1 MSGPKD
7 LYWIA
12 SAYKDLLAFPD
23 EVQDVMGFALHRA
36 QIGERHDKAKV
47 LKGFGG
53 AGVLEVVE
61 DGLGETYRGVYTV
74 KFSAAVY
81 VLHCFKKKSKSGI
94 ATPKA
99 DIDLIT
105 LRLKAAEADYKQR
118 NPK

>member
-1 MSGPKD
+1 MSEPKD

-12 SAYKDLLAFPD
+12 SSHKDLCSFPD

-36 QIGERHDKAKV
+36 QIGEKHDKAKV

-53 AGVLEVVE
+53 ARVLEIVE
-61 DGLGETYRGVYTV
+61 DDLGDTYRGVYTV
-74 KFSAAVY
+74 KFKDAVY

-99 DIDLIT
+99 EMDLIT
-105 LRLKAAEADYKQR
+105 TRLKVAEADYKRR